1 MTHFTLREV
10 FTIIICTAMM
20 TAVQCVADR
29 LPPPE
34 RLSCEWTDGFW
45 IRLSWQ
51 EPSGLGHCSVKYRIN
66 STRSEISQS
75 MSYNNCITTE
85 EIGSAGLRYTIET
98 IPNMSCGSRTTSRP
112 LNCTI
117 YPPVKLVS
125 DFKCFLYSSGAMNC
139 SWIPENQFPD
149 LEVFYKLCGNP
160 KENLS
165 KCEHLYSNGMRKGCH
180 LKGNLST
187 KDICI
192 LVRGT
197 SNGATVLHNTFKRI
211 PSRHVQTPPPKLTVT
226 EQGDELTL
234 SWTAPDIGDQL
245 CWTYI
250 INYSTCDESRE
261 EVVPGVVEKRRKT
274 LSYDKRCLYKFQIRA
289 VFDTKCGKG
298 GSLISEVVSY
308 GRDEPPDP
316 SLTVASIVIPAILSA
331 CVILSWYCFR
341 RHRAIICPIVPD
353 PSVIFK
359 EMMMNRT
366 KEPKTTT
373 GNLYIP
379 VPEVVES
386 CKLTPVA
393 EVSPPQPYS

>member
-29 LPPPE
+29 LPPPQN
-34 RLSCEWTDGFW
+34 LSCEMTDEFC
-45 IRLSWQ
+45 IKLSWQ
-51 EPSGLGHCSVKYRIN
+51 KPSRLEHCSVKYRIN
-66 STRSEISQS
+66 GTKSEIRPTRVH
-75 MSYNNCITTE
+75 YNCITTE

-98 IPNMSCGSRTTSRP
+98 IPNTSCGSRTTSKP

-125 DFKCFLYSSGAMNC
+125 DFKCFLYSSDVMNC

-149 LEVFYKLCGNP
+149 LEVFYKLCGYP
-160 KENLS
+160 KEKLS

-187 KDICI
+187 EAVCI

-197 SNGATVLHNTFKRI
+197 SDGATVLHNTFKRK
-211 PSRHVQTPPPKLTVT
+211 PSLHVRTPPPKLTIT

-234 SWTAPDIGDQL
+234 SWTAPDIGKQR

-261 EVVPGVVEKRRKT
+261 DRIVEKQLSMT

-289 VFDTKCGKG
+289 NFAEKCGKG
-298 GSLISEVVSY
+298 ESLISEVVSY

-316 SLTVASIVIPAILSA
+316 SLTVAVIVIPAILSV

-359 EMMMNRT
+359 EMMNKT

-386 CKLTPVA
+386 WKLTPVA
-393 EVSPPQPYS
+393 EVDPPQPNS